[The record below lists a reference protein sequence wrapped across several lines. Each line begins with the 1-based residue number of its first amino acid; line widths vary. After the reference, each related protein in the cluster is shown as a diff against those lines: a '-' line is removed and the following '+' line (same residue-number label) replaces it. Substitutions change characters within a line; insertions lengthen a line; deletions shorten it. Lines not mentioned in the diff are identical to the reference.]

1 MILVIFFNIFVY
13 IQWGKRYLA
22 RWLRMVIS
30 ASNLHQKLKS
40 MADLES
46 SFNSTFKTILGSL
59 IWWKIMGFMKVSKL
73 LSQIPK
79 WLKTTQKKDVKCFQT
94 YIKKNIKGNWIYP
107 SESQGF
113 EDFKTGIAFENWP
126 NMKPIP
132 SKTRK
137 VEKTHFFCSQLPPRQ
152 KRGENILTFNFENFI
167 TPTIFLSNLT
177 SRDTFECRIESAI
190 RIWHK
195 I

>member
-1 MILVIFFNIFVY
+1 
-13 IQWGKRYLA
+13 
-22 RWLRMVIS
+22 
-30 ASNLHQKLKS
+30 

-46 SFNSTFKTILGSL
+46 SFNSTFETILGSL
-59 IWWKIMGFMKVSKL
+59 IWWKIMGFMKVLKL

-79 WLKTTQKKDVKCFQT
+79 WPKTTQKKNVKCFQT
-94 YIKKNIKGNWIYP
+94 YIKTNIKENWIYP

-137 VEKTHFFCSQLPPRQ
+137 VEKKHFFCSQLPPWQ

-167 TPTIFLSNLT
+167 TPAIFYQ
-177 SRDTFECRIESAI
+177 I
-190 RIWHK
+190 
-195 I
+195 

>member
-1 MILVIFFNIFVY
+1 
-13 IQWGKRYLA
+13 
-22 RWLRMVIS
+22 
-30 ASNLHQKLKS
+30 

-79 WLKTTQKKDVKCFQT
+79 WPKTTQKKNVKCFQT
-94 YIKKNIKGNWIYP
+94 YIKKNIEGNWIYP

-137 VEKTHFFCSQLPPRQ
+137 VEKNPLFVLNYHLGKKEGKISLLL
-152 KRGENILTFNFENFI
+152 ILK
-167 TPTIFLSNLT
+167 T
-177 SRDTFECRIESAI
+177 S
-190 RIWHK
+190 
-195 I
+195 